1 MLICLSQNVQ
11 KVALLDSIVVERGV
25 EKRQREAAPRGGLK
39 LKGAPSVEPQITIHF
54 HFLVQWLFWDKIL
67 RRFQIM
73 TKVKEN
79 SFSVNHPNSVKPC
92 HISWST
98 CINFETETTDVF
110 FLKPKWDKVD
120 KSMNWLR
127 SGFWKS
133 TRIWTNKNLSSS
145 KCSLCTP
152 KGFNL
157 FSLCPGNFYFLYES
171 LLRCNL
177 LVVVFFS
184 GSFGLP
190 EHLHK
195 CLANPK

>member
-11 KVALLDSIVVERGV
+11 KVALSDSIVVERGVERDVERGV

-110 FLKPKWDKVD
+110 FWNQSETRLTKAWIGSDLVFENPPESEQTKTFPPQNAVCALLKGLTCFPFA
-120 KSMNWLR
+120 LAI
-127 SGFWKS
+127 F
-133 TRIWTNKNLSSS
+133 I
-145 KCSLCTP
+145 
-152 KGFNL
+152 
-157 FSLCPGNFYFLYES
+157 
-171 LLRCNL
+171 
-177 LVVVFFS
+177 
-184 GSFGLP
+184 SFMRVS
-190 EHLHK
+190 
-195 CLANPK
+195 